1 MWSIRGFSRRIQTSV
16 VEFVSDGHQQ
26 VHLTVR
32 VTEHTSQELL
42 LVQRMA

>member
-1 MWSIRGFSRRIQTSV
+1 MWSIRGFFRRTQISV
-16 VEFVSDGHQQ
+16 VEFASDGHQQ

-32 VTEHTSQELL
+32 VTERTSQELL